1 MADFAYAALQCCIAA
16 FYLGAMSRK
25 QEVPMLNRVKSF
37 LAAFAPPSIEARER
51 AYLNESVS
59 RIDLERRERVIEQ
72 GMFRHR
78 AFGM

>member
-1 MADFAYAALQCCIAA
+1 
-16 FYLGAMSRK
+16 
-25 QEVPMLNRVKSF
+25 MLNRVKSF
-37 LAAFAPPSIEARER
+37 LTILLPPTVEDRER

-59 RIDLERRERVIEQ
+59 RIDLERRERAVDQ

>member
-1 MADFAYAALQCCIAA
+1 
-16 FYLGAMSRK
+16 
-25 QEVPMLNRVKSF
+25 MLNRVKSF
-37 LAAFAPPSIEARER
+37 LNTLLPPTVEDRER

-59 RIDLERRERVIEQ
+59 RTDLERRERMIEQ